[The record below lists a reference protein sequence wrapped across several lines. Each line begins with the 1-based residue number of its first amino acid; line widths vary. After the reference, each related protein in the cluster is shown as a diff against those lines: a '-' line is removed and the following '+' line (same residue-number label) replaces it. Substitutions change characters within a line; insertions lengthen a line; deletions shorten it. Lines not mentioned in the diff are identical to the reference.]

1 MRVLVAWMPL
11 RLPHRTKFRVFTG
24 KASRGSARSGLS
36 WEARR
41 GKCWSREQGNPG
53 WPSMGIFGTLGTV
66 VRLFLMMGGA
76 GDGGPRKLDRQP
88 WHAACPRGEET
99 QESISNGAR
108 EVVTA
113 PLRKCK
119 IVVKHGAVSRPR
131 ALPLLQRC
139 SVDTTRLFRL
149 APLGLASLGV

>member
-24 KASRGSARSGLS
+24 TASRGSAGSGLS

-53 WPSMGIFGTLGTV
+53 LPSMGIFGTLGTV

-76 GDGGPRKLDRQP
+76 GDSGPRKLDRQP
-88 WHAACPRGEET
+88 WHAACPRGEDT
-99 QESISNGAR
+99 HESISNGAR

-119 IVVKHGAVSRPR
+119 IVR
-131 ALPLLQRC
+131 
-139 SVDTTRLFRL
+139 
-149 APLGLASLGV
+149 